1 MYIHMYMLVSVKYPT
16 WLSDGVNF
24 CSSQASDDSS
34 SASLQQFE
42 ENSDAMTTR
51 NNSSIDLTSSAAM
64 QRIPTIPN
72 IRKPKPTSTG
82 RPEYRGI
89 CIPVDIAM
97 MFQVRDNISYST
109 RVYNHV
115 MYFFAQRWT
124 KAKMFDLYQLSN
136 NESTFVV
143 EVKL

>member
-1 MYIHMYMLVSVKYPT
+1 
-16 WLSDGVNF
+16 
-24 CSSQASDDSS
+24 
-34 SASLQQFE
+34 
-42 ENSDAMTTR
+42 MTTR

-97 MFQVRDNISYST
+97 MFQVRNDIKPSNRVQSCYVWVFFRTQVNEGEDVRSVST
-109 RVYNHV
+109 LKQRIDIRRRSKTLTFQKPP
-115 MYFFAQRWT
+115 YFQ
-124 KAKMFDLYQLSN
+124 SVP
-136 NESTFVV
+136 VV
-143 EVKL
+143 ILFY